1 MASLISFIWWTSL
14 WDRTRNSSS
23 LYANIYIYISYICI
37 YIYSLTSSSL
47 SFSFF
52 FFAMTQLLSFSSLS
66 FVLILVIFYIFET
79 VDEEEE
85 EGEEEEWEEEGG
97 GRFITCS
104 GGTDRS
110 GSIITMNKY
119 DLKIS
124 TNKNRQIKGKEE
136 NVSRTQRNSD
146 RNPNHSDPST
156 PIPKNRTGFLIS
168 ATSKHH
174 NAKECQQEREEKR
187 NRDKERERENLSRCC
202 PSSTNLDSSF
212 ENVCKARYQRSCQH
226 SEVGP

>member
-1 MASLISFIWWTSL
+1 M
-14 WDRTRNSSS
+14 
-23 LYANIYIYISYICI
+23 
-37 YIYSLTSSSL
+37 
-47 SFSFF
+47 
-52 FFAMTQLLSFSSLS
+52 
-66 FVLILVIFYIFET
+66 
-79 VDEEEE
+79 
-85 EGEEEEWEEEGG
+85 GGGGGG

-187 NRDKERERENLSRCC
+187 NREKERERENLSRCC

>member
-1 MASLISFIWWTSL
+1 MQ
-14 WDRTRNSSS
+14 
-23 LYANIYIYISYICI
+23 IYIYIYLIYVYI
-37 YIYSLTSSSL
+37 YILLRLLLFLSP
-47 SFSFF
+47 SFSLPWHNFF
-52 FFAMTQLLSFSSLS
+52 LSFSSLS

-187 NRDKERERENLSRCC
+187 NREKERERENLSRCC